1 MVDSNISSKIEMFIS
16 CRNLINKDT
25 FSKSDPMV
33 SVFIKDGVAFKKFSL
48 IDRTEVI
55 DNNLNPN
62 FKKRFVLDYHF
73 ERRQEIILKVFDV
86 DSARL
91 SRQSDHDFLGMART
105 TLADLISR
113 GKAALPLT
121 DQKGRPMRR
130 GKGSLAIIRC
140 NEIGDSSMRC
150 KLNLK
155 GDGLPKMDLFGRA
168 DPYLEI
174 YKKSLHDE
182 TWLPVDKTE
191 VCKYTYN
198 PRWKIKDISLADLC
212 NGQRK
217 RPLLFKC
224 FDWDKNSSPD
234 FIGQFETCVQDLE
247 EKSPL
252 CEFKLRKPKDAG
264 KRRPKDRGSISVGI
278 KMYKQHSFLDYVR
291 GGCQINLMIAIDFTA
306 SNGDPSNNRSL
317 HYIGSGHANA
327 YQQAIATI
335 GNILVPY
342 DSDNK
347 YPVFGFGARIKRTN
361 SVEHCFALNMNDSNP
376 EISGVQSI
384 LNTYRAAFNHVL
396 LSGPTYFSEVVGTAA
411 ANASSSQFDSS
422 RQEFDDERQT
432 IDQIVGASTLPLSI
446 IIVGVGNAD
455 FSAMEKLDG
464 DEVRLCSSTGQ
475 RAYRDIVQFVPYRKF
490 NSPELLAK
498 ETLQEVPHQFLSFT
512 KLKNVKPLD
521 TKYDFNASVSELPV
535 LAHQPSAHVLSRMA
549 TAYDLKTN
557 KPPLG
562 AAMYHAAAASS
573 ATANVLLSVP
583 PPQAAATSVGGG
595 AGWWQSAAAAQPQVV
610 FSAPQSQQQQQPQVA
625 HSSGTAYY
633 APPTQTTPT
642 TVQQPTAAQLQA
654 QIRAAAQRMDFV
666 TAQKLKEQL
675 DKLTISQQQ
684 QQQQGASAPPPSFEA
699 AVYR

>member
-1 MVDSNISSKIEMFIS
+1 MMMMMMMMMMIEAPLSSCHPMS
-16 CRNLINKDT
+16 CHVM
-25 FSKSDPMV
+25 SCH
-33 SVFIKDGVAFKKFSL
+33 A
-48 IDRTEVI
+48 
-55 DNNLNPN
+55 
-62 FKKRFVLDYHF
+62 
-73 ERRQEIILKVFDV
+73 
-86 DSARL
+86 
-91 SRQSDHDFLGMART
+91 
-105 TLADLISR
+105 
-113 GKAALPLT
+113 
-121 DQKGRPMRR
+121 
-130 GKGSLAIIRC
+130 
-140 NEIGDSSMRC
+140 
-150 KLNLK
+150 
-155 GDGLPKMDLFGRA
+155 
-168 DPYLEI
+168 
-174 YKKSLHDE
+174 
-182 TWLPVDKTE
+182 
-191 VCKYTYN
+191 
-198 PRWKIKDISLADLC
+198 
-212 NGQRK
+212 
-217 RPLLFKC
+217 
-224 FDWDKNSSPD
+224 
-234 FIGQFETCVQDLE
+234 
-247 EKSPL
+247 
-252 CEFKLRKPKDAG
+252 
-264 KRRPKDRGSISVGI
+264 
-278 KMYKQHSFLDYVR
+278 
-291 GGCQINLMIAIDFTA
+291 
-306 SNGDPSNNRSL
+306 GDPSNNRSL

-422 RQEFDDERQT
+422 RQEYTILLILTDGRFDDERQT

-573 ATANVLLSVP
+573 ATANVP
-583 PPQAAATSVGGG
+583 PPQAAATSVGGGIIGRNHITRPTVPTTYSTPSSSQYQHHQHHQQPAIVTTTTVVPTPTSTTIPTTYQPPHQPPSG